1 MTRRSPRAVAAATAL
16 VMAMAATI
24 TLSSSPARAARLP
37 TVSRIAADATDA
49 AAANAAPSPGGL
61 PVVLLHGMG
70 DSCCALGSIGGVAKF
85 IESRLGVF
93 VHSIATGEGELRD
106 VASSFYGNV
115 NDQVADMC
123 RQLKALP
130 DELANGFHMVGFSQ
144 GGQFL
149 RAVVQRCGHEL
160 PGPVHTLVTLGGQHQ
175 GVSNSPVCARA
186 AGGAAQQ
193 ACAAVQAA
201 LAAGAYS
208 AWVREHIVQAQYFKD
223 PSSYETYLERNVF
236 LPDINNEVE
245 GERNGLYVKNLGG
258 LEKLVLLRFRDDSVV
273 EPAESSLFGFWEVD
287 EDDDD
292 AEERK
297 AEGRRIVPMCESR
310 LYRED
315 WLGLR
320 ALDERN
326 GVENGVCGGGG
337 GGGDDSTAGPRGNG
351 GLVFD
356 TVPGDHMQFSMKWFE
371 EEVMDRWLAAAPEEG
386 WLARARE
393 AQREAQAVAEEAR
406 PEAGRG
412 GMAGAREREV
422 RGGAASARPAR

>member
-1 MTRRSPRAVAAATAL
+1 MTTAEARALTLPALALAALLLASPHT
-16 VMAMAATI
+16 
-24 TLSSSPARAARLP
+24 ARAARLP
-37 TVSRIAADATDA
+37 SNQHLIA
-49 AAANAAPSPGGL
+49 AAAAAAAPSSPRSSSSSSSSSPL
-61 PVVLLHGMG
+61 PIVLLHGMG

-85 IESRLGVF
+85 LESRLGVF

-106 VASSFYGNV
+106 VASSFFGNV
-115 NDQVADMC
+115 NEQVAGIC
-123 RQLKALP
+123 EGLRALRS
-130 DELANGFHMVGFSQ
+130 ELSGGFHMVGFSQ

-201 LAAGAYS
+201 LAVGAYS
-208 AWVREHIVQAQYFKD
+208 PYVREHIVQAQYFKD
-223 PSSYETYLERNVF
+223 PSYYDTYLERNVF
-236 LPDINNEVE
+236 LPDINNERE
-245 GERNGLYVKNLGG
+245 GERNPLYKKNLSS
-258 LEKLVLLRFRDDSVV
+258 LERLVLLKFEDDSVV
-273 EPAESSLFGFWEVD
+273 EPAESSLFGFWETD
-287 EDDDD
+287 ED
-292 AEERK
+292 EEK
-297 AEGRRIVPMCESR
+297 GEGRRRSRGEARKIVPLCESR

-326 GVENGVCGGGG
+326 GADRGVCAASSSSSSSSGGGKSGSSGSDKGPIG
-337 GGGDDSTAGPRGNG
+337 GG

-371 EEVMDRWLAAAPEEG
+371 EQVMDRWLAPAPDEG
-386 WLARARE
+386 WLERARA
-393 AQREAQAVAEEAR
+393 AQREA
-406 PEAGRG
+406 
-412 GMAGAREREV
+412 MA
-422 RGGAASARPAR
+422 AAAAAA